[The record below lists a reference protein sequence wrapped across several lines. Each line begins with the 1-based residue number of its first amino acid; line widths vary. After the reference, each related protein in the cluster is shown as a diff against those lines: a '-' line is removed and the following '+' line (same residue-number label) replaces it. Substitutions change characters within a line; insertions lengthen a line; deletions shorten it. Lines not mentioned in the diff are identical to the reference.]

1 MDLPTEQKFFGASTT
16 FLNLQANHKEHKELP
31 GRFKCIEDPY
41 CVAAKR
47 KGGKSIKSKE
57 KNASVSFFFLFT
69 IPVCLFVSFFFSSVT
84 GEKKKERGSR

>member
-1 MDLPTEQKFFGASTT
+1 MWQQRE
-16 FLNLQANHKEHKELP
+16 
-31 GRFKCIEDPY
+31 
-41 CVAAKR
+41 

-84 GEKKKERGSR
+84 GEKKGEGLSVTSYKKE